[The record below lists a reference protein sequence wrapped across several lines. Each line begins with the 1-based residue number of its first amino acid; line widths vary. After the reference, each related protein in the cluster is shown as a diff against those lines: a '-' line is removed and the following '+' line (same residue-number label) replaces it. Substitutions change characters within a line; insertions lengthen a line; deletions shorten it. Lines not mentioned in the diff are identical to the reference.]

1 MNNLSSI
8 EILSTLIAFDTTS
21 YKSNLECIFYIQ
33 ALLEQYGIEVT
44 LNFNAAHNKANL
56 LASIGPVDQPGILL
70 SGHSDVVPIEG
81 QQWDTPAFVATH
93 KNELIYGRGTA
104 DMKGFLA
111 CAIMCMLKAKQQS
124 LKQPLHL
131 CISYDEEIGCIGVRG
146 ILEQLKATLRPPL
159 LCVIGEPTMM
169 QLALA
174 HKGKTVFRA
183 TCCGEE
189 GHSALAPRYVN
200 AIHVASHLVQALQQ
214 AQQHLHDHGAQDHGY
229 DIPYSTVHVGK
240 IAGGTALNIVPNQCI
255 VDYEIRH
262 LAQDRSQDIQAL
274 IFEKMHLHENAHIQ
288 IEEVNQYPGLK
299 TSSTI
304 QAVQFIQKMLPED
317 TSIGNISF
325 GTEGGL
331 FQAALDCP
339 VVVCG
344 PGDIAVAHK
353 PNEYVSIEQL
363 KQCDVFLNQL
373 LMSIVH
379 S

>member
-1 MNNLSSI
+1 MSNLSSI
-8 EILSTLIAFDTTS
+8 DILSKLIAFDTTS
-21 YKSNLECIFYIQ
+21 YKSNLECIFYIKS
-33 ALLEQYGIEVT
+33 LLEQHDVQVI
-44 LNFNAAHNKANL
+44 LNFNTEQNKANL
-56 LASIGPVDQPGILL
+56 LASIGPMDQPGILL
-70 SGHSDVVPIEG
+70 SGHSDVVPVEG
-81 QQWDTPAFVATH
+81 QVWDSPAFVATH
-93 KNELIYGRGTA
+93 KDEKIYGRGSA

-111 CAIMCMLKAKQQS
+111 CAIKAMITAKHHH
-124 LKQPLHL
+124 LTRPLRL
-131 CISYDEEIGCIGVRG
+131 CISYDEEVGCIGVRG
-146 ILEQLKATLRPPL
+146 ILDQLKATLVSPL

-200 AIHVASHLVQALQQ
+200 AIHVASQLVQSLQQ
-214 AQQHLHDHGAQDHGY
+214 VQQQICRFGAQDLGY
-229 DIPYSTVHVGK
+229 DIPYTTVHVGK
-240 IAGGTALNIVPNQCI
+240 ISGGTALNIVPNQCV

-262 LAQDRSQDIQAL
+262 LAQDRSQDIQDKIL
-274 IFEKMHLHENAHIQ
+274 EHIDVDFRRHIDLQ
-288 IEEVNQYPGLK
+288 QLNQYPGLK

-304 QAVQFIQKMLPED
+304 EAVQFIQTLLPQE

-331 FQAALDCP
+331 FQGALNCP

-353 PNEYVSIEQL
+353 PNEYVDIEQL
-363 KQCDVFLNQL
+363 NQCDVFLEKL
-373 LMSIVH
+373 WMTLRG
-379 S
+379 